1 LALRVLK
8 PGGTFVLQD
17 LFLLRSIY
25 GTPEELVN
33 TVRGWDVS
41 EVSFIRTCDEAFI
54 PAFVNAESE
63 DICGNNRGFL

>member
-1 LALRVLK
+1 M
-8 PGGTFVLQD
+8 LQD

-54 PAFVNAESE
+54 PAFVKLPFMVGTLS
-63 DICGNNRGFL
+63 ILRGRKWSKDRATG